1 MSNNSDMIS
10 VRHLY
15 SLEDLTEIN
24 VSPIKVTGELCDEE
38 GISFLLR
45 TYTSRIL
52 KGAHPEIIYRIRSY
66 RPSRFR

>member
-1 MSNNSDMIS
+1 MIS

-38 GISFLLR
+38 AISFLLR
-45 TYTSRIL
+45 TYTARIFKVPIL
-52 KGAHPEIIYRIRSY
+52 RLFIELGLID
-66 RPSRFR
+66 

>member
-45 TYTSRIL
+45 TYTSRIFKVPIL
-52 KGAHPEIIYRIRSY
+52 SLFIELGLID
-66 RPSRFR
+66 

>member
-1 MSNNSDMIS
+1 MIS

-52 KGAHPEIIYRIRSY
+52 KVPILRLFIELGLID
-66 RPSRFR
+66 